1 MSDILVDILVI
12 LGVIN
17 FFQLVFTIHIPKSTD
32 NDSMLYVSS
41 YYRVWHIE
49 NLNILGKVLLTIII
63 TPFTILAELLIWCVI
78 IGYSITFYIG
88 FRICW
93 LFAVDRNAVV
103 WEWLGYEYIGKK
115 HKFMMYVK
123 EYFDTW
129 K

>member
-1 MSDILVDILVI
+1 MSDTLVYIIVI

-17 FFQLVFTIHIPKSTD
+17 LFILLFTILPYRT
-32 NDSMLYVSS
+32 DSMLFLSS
-41 YYRVWHIE
+41 YYRLWHIK

-78 IGYSITFYIG
+78 IGYSIAFYIC

-93 LFAVDRNAVV
+93 LFAVDRNDVV
-103 WEWLGYEYIGKK
+103 CEWLGNKYIGKK
-115 HKFMMYVK
+115 HKFILYVK
-123 EYFDTW
+123 EYFNIC